1 MSSVISVSSQAK
13 HDESQKHKKHRSSEN
28 GHHHHHHREKSHH
41 HSHKKEDK
49 HKSSKL
55 EHMKSFSNF
64 SEQKDKL
71 KDNVNEHGEKK
82 KERSNDDGRAKDKNK
97 TEVTIN
103 RNKTELTV
111 DEGLKKEDGHPVNQ
125 INENNSCSVTK
136 HDHGKENDINGKKIH
151 DIKGIPNQIMQSD
164 DSVKCKKLDSEKIIG
179 NTVDAISNDN
189 VKKDTVERMMCDKS
203 VLSNGDK
210 ESMTLKESKDN
221 SSKTKATDVT
231 HRTKHHKHHHRE
243 RSGSK
248 STSSSDSKSHKHAHH
263 RNESKLD
270 ISHHKKSSSDHSQ
283 KSSSEASQRPSS
295 ASQKSESRS
304 KSEHIHKTVSK
315 ENSDLHQK
323 EEKSSTK
330 ESQKS
335 ELAGRSESV
344 SSSDKQR
351 SHHRKKR
358 IVNCGVQVNLRKK
371 TDTKCIQ
378 VPDEKG
384 AELVDKTADSQKLS
398 EKKLQRI
405 AYVQQSITNVQKTGK
420 NTKLTPRTGLDSG
433 SETKQQSP
441 VQSIQEFSAESQ
453 DNKFWKT
460 DTASIEQ
467 YKYKNLMHVEQ
478 YSNGG
483 GLVLHSYQNEVD
495 MLSDKEKVEFA
506 LEFMDFVYGE
516 PKEGVANCV
525 MGIVHGALRNMP
537 DLLEHLAETYP
548 NLTVKAGVL
557 GKSDIETMTMEKY
570 REQVHKSFAAGT
582 FRCGPLLQVSIVGTA
597 QEEVGDYFPEML
609 DMFESDPFLNL
620 VMPWGEL
627 SSVRM
632 ASRNM
637 SNDGPILWTRPGEQL
652 IPTADMPKS
661 PFKRKRLV
669 LIRH

>member
-1 MSSVISVSSQAK
+1 MYSVISVSPPAK
-13 HDESQKHKKHRSSEN
+13 LDDSQKHKKHRSSEN

-41 HSHKKEDK
+41 HSKHSHKKEDK
-49 HKSSKL
+49 HKSSNS
-55 EHMKSFSNF
+55 EHLKSFSNL
-64 SEQKDKL
+64 SEQKDKV
-71 KDNVNEHGEKK
+71 KDNVNELGEKK
-82 KERSNDDGRAKDKNK
+82 KERSNSDGSAKDKNK
-97 TEVTIN
+97 TELTID

-111 DEGLKKEDGHPVNQ
+111 DEALKKKDSHTVNQ
-125 INENNSCSVTK
+125 VNDNNSVTK
-136 HDHGKENDINGKKIH
+136 HDNGKENDISGKIH
-151 DIKGIPNQIMQSD
+151 DPQSIPNQIMQSD
-164 DSVKCKKLDSEKIIG
+164 ENVKLKKLDSEKNVG
-179 NTVDAISNDN
+179 NTVDAISNDKVRKDMVESMMSDKN
-189 VKKDTVERMMCDKS
+189 VI
-203 VLSNGDK
+203 SNGDK
-210 ESMTLKESKDN
+210 ETMTLKESKDT
-221 SSKTKATDVT
+221 SSKTKATDVS

-263 RNESKLD
+263 RSESKSD
-270 ISHHKKSSSDHSQ
+270 SSHYKKSSSDHSQ
-283 KSSSEASQRPSS
+283 KSSSEGSQRPSS

-304 KSEHIHKTVSK
+304 KSEHIHVHKTVSK
-315 ENSDLHQK
+315 ENADLQQK

-384 AELVDKTADSQKLS
+384 TELVDKTADSHKLS

-420 NTKLTPRTGLDSG
+420 HTKLTPRTGLDSG
-433 SETKQQSP
+433 SETKQQSSD
-441 VQSIQEFSAESQ
+441 QSIQEFSAESQ

-460 DTASIEQ
+460 DRASIEQ

-661 PFKRKRLV
+661 PFKRKR
-669 LIRH
+669 